1 MNRWHIYMMLKNNTI
16 PSEDEINEMESLDP
30 IEIKEGLLEWLT
42 VLRKD
47 YYYQN
52 RHKQR
57 RLTRWKNVRAELA
70 LKLEDVI
77 RARAKENK
85 VKAMAKARKNNP
97 NNKDEQFYLNSEK
110 TVTTSTDKELAKIA
124 GVSKDTIWKTTY

>member
-16 PSEDEINEMESLDP
+16 PSVEEINEMESLEP
-30 IEIKEGLLEWLT
+30 IEFKEGLLEWLT

-47 YYYQN
+47 YYYQD

-77 RARAKENK
+77 RARAKENFGK
-85 VKAMAKARKNNP
+85 RTDLFP
-97 NNKDEQFYLNSEK
+97 NSKKGLKSVN
-110 TVTTSTDKELAKIA
+110 TDKELAKIA
-124 GVSKDTIWKTTY
+124 DVSADTIWKTTY

>member
-1 MNRWHIYMMLKNNTI
+1 MNRWHIYMMLKNGTI
-16 PSEDEINEMESLDP
+16 PSVEEINEMESLDP
-30 IEIKEGLLEWLT
+30 IEFKEGLLEWLT

-77 RARAKENK
+77 RAKAKENLSASGGDRK
-85 VKAMAKARKNNP
+85 SSNAKSG
-97 NNKDEQFYLNSEK
+97 FLNSRK
-110 TVTTSTDKELAKIA
+110 AVQTDKELGKIA